1 MHYGYENF
9 KQDVDSLVNQ
19 ITNSGQFYDYIVGIV
34 RGGTIPAVY
43 LSHRLGIPMRTV
55 SWSTFHKEQM
65 RESTLDIADD
75 IEDGKKILLIDD
87 IIDSGRTIKELLEDW
102 GCDRSKIGIAVLIHN
117 IRQEIVPDFYGRQI
131 DRDIN
136 KDWVHFCWE
145 KEV

>member
-117 IRQEIVPDFYGRQI
+117 IRQETVPDFYGRQI

>member
-1 MHYGYENF
+1 
-9 KQDVDSLVNQ
+9 
-19 ITNSGQFYDYIVGIV
+19 
-34 RGGTIPAVY
+34 
-43 LSHRLGIPMRTV
+43 MRTV

-117 IRQEIVPDFYGRQI
+117 IRQETVPDFYGRQI